1 MPTKKDLA
9 GLQSE
14 TPQQPLR
21 RGRGLRLSRAS
32 KQASQP
38 ASKPAD
44 PPEPVPPRPP
54 SQPAAEAAPVAP
66 PKTIEAA
73 PSAGSNEVKAAS
85 TTQPDAAEAAESK
98 AAEVVSSPGALAG
111 EPGQALAPP
120 ELGSPS
126 PERKQRKLL
135 LRKDL
140 VKLCKRIARA
150 QDRKLYQVVESAL
163 EEYIQRYGAHE

>member
-9 GLQSE
+9 GLLSE

-21 RGRGLRLSRAS
+21 RGRGLRLSRSS
-32 KQASQP
+32 KQAP
-38 ASKPAD
+38 ELASKRSEPPKPAASAARSAIEPGAEADPSAPAD
-44 PPEPVPPRPP
+44 QP
-54 SQPAAEAAPVAP
+54 SEGVAAAALSARAEQPSEAVAL
-66 PKTIEAA
+66 
-73 PSAGSNEVKAAS
+73 
-85 TTQPDAAEAAESK
+85 PDPNTLK
-98 AAEVVSSPGALAG
+98 
-111 EPGQALAPP
+111 
-120 ELGSPS
+120 

-140 VKLCKRIARA
+140 LKQCKRIARA